1 MLSVEKALKEALEQS
16 VGECVQVIRKSK
28 RSILRKHSVYRRVC
42 IFAQRLIK
50 KKKNR
55 KKNRKKIGKKKG
67 KRKGKK
73 RKKKRK
79 KKPVFRFGTAVIFSA
94 FFLIG
99 RKAQPKVCVVMNAT
113 VSKVGLLQHFPNGG
127 KREGCCNI

>member
-1 MLSVEKALKEALEQS
+1 MLSVEKALEEALEEALEQS

-55 KKNRKKIGKKKG
+55 KKNRKKIGKKK
-67 KRKGKK
+67 

-79 KKPVFRFGTAVIFSA
+79 KKEKKTRISVWHRGY
-94 FFLIG
+94 FLCI
-99 RKAQPKVCVVMNAT
+99 
-113 VSKVGLLQHFPNGG
+113 LLNW
-127 KREGCCNI
+127 

>member
-50 KKKNR
+50 KKK
-55 KKNRKKIGKKKG
+55 IGKKKG
-67 KRKGKK
+67 KKN
-73 RKKKRK
+73 
-79 KKPVFRFGTAVIFSA
+79 PYFGLAPRLFS
-94 FFLIG
+94 LH
-99 RKAQPKVCVVMNAT
+99 
-113 VSKVGLLQHFPNGG
+113 SS
-127 KREGCCNI
+127 

>member
-1 MLSVEKALKEALEQS
+1 MLSVEKALEEALEEALEQS

-55 KKNRKKIGKKKG
+55 KKNRKKIGKKK
-67 KRKGKK
+67 

-79 KKPVFRFGTAVIFSA
+79 KKEKKKEKKTRISVWHRGY
-94 FFLIG
+94 FLCI
-99 RKAQPKVCVVMNAT
+99 
-113 VSKVGLLQHFPNGG
+113 LLNW
-127 KREGCCNI
+127 

>member
-1 MLSVEKALKEALEQS
+1 MFRPGRNGTAENKQ
-16 VGECVQVIRKSK
+16 GERESK
-28 RSILRKHSVYRRVC
+28 K
-42 IFAQRLIK
+42 
-50 KKKNR
+50 
-55 KKNRKKIGKKKG
+55 GKKKG
-67 KRKGKK
+67 
-73 RKKKRK
+73 KKKRK

-127 KREGCCNI
+127 KREGCCNM